1 MSEVPEDSVDRQVR
15 AYNEHDV
22 DEFVA
27 GYAEAVVIEDADGS
41 LSGAQ
46 IHPSRCPGV
55 FVDQSAKPVAAVELI

>member
-27 GYAEAVVIEDADGS
+27 GYAERLTRTS
-41 LSGAQ
+41 
-46 IHPSRCPGV
+46 
-55 FVDQSAKPVAAVELI
+55 